1 MNKIFFIIV
10 MSLGLMTLL
19 AIYMMSNV

>member
-1 MNKIFFIIV
+1 MNKVFFIVV
-10 MSLGLMTLL
+10 MSLGLMSLL